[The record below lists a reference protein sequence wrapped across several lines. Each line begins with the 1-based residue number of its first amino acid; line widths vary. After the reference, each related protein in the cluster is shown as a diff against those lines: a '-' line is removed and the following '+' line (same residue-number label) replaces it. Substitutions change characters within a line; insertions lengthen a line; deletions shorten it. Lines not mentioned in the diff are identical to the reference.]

1 MRMCVGVSNVSHYGI
16 VYESRDPVMPLNHG
30 NKFYCQL
37 LIDPNR
43 YKLAEQLAQLE
54 GKKVTAYLRDLV
66 YAGLALRSADYTK
79 AEKDDSELWKQSV
92 QRRVQGRMRS
102 KQGEGVSEID
112 A

>member
-1 MRMCVGVSNVSHYGI
+1 
-16 VYESRDPVMPLNHG
+16 MPLNHG

-43 YKLAEQLAQLE
+43 YKLAEQLAKQD
-54 GKKVTAYLRDLV
+54 GNKKVTAYLRELV
-66 YAGLALRSADYTK
+66 YAGLALRSAEYSQ
-79 AEKDDSELWKQSV
+79 AEKADQLLWEESV

-102 KQGEGVSEID
+102 KQEGKVSETD

>member
-1 MRMCVGVSNVSHYGI
+1 
-16 VYESRDPVMPLNHG
+16 MPLNHG

-43 YKLAEQLAQLE
+43 YKLAEQLAKQD
-54 GKKVTAYLRDLV
+54 GNKKVTAYLRELV
-66 YAGLALRSADYTK
+66 YAGLALRSAEYAQ
-79 AEKDDSELWKQSV
+79 AEKADQLLWEESV

-102 KQGEGVSEID
+102 KQEGKVSETD

>member
-1 MRMCVGVSNVSHYGI
+1 
-16 VYESRDPVMPLNHG
+16 MPLNHG

-43 YKLAEQLAQLE
+43 YKLAENLAEQE

-66 YAGLALRSADYTK
+66 YAGLALRSAEYKSAQESD
-79 AEKDDSELWKQSV
+79 EQLWKESV

-102 KQGEGVSEID
+102 KQEGTGSKQD